1 MKHGHLLKKET
12 FKNDWVKLLFGIKLI
27 HNSYYAANDK
37 LSDILR
43 RYPYLIIDSDLA
55 QGDIPCRVQGLGK
68 ASREERFIGEFVFIL
83 SWLAQLFTGFR
94 GAKAG

>member
-1 MKHGHLLKKET
+1 M
-12 FKNDWVKLLFGIKLI
+12 KLLFGVKWI

-43 RYPYLIIDSDLA
+43 RYPYLIIHSQGDLA

-83 SWLAQLFTGFR
+83 SWLAQLFQISCVL
-94 GAKAG
+94 